1 MEEYTEHLVEGH
13 ENGNYY
19 ISNSDP
25 KLIEAYCEICGDSDT
40 ILASWNP
47 EEKNSRLNALLRFFM
62 AGNMNTKDDIY
73 NRVSQNSSMWQWYGN
88 DIITSLLDDIEDN
101 NEIVFD
107 IVFSLFENKFITEKE
122 FDIIMH
128 ISDFEKERQ
137 IKMVKYFEKAMF
149 DVDDKTGEKVLKKK
163 I

>member
-1 MEEYTEHLVEGH
+1 MEHLVEGH

-40 ILASWNP
+40 VLASWNP
-47 EEKNSRLNALLRFFM
+47 EEKNARLNALLRFFI
-62 AGNMNTKDDIY
+62 ADILNTKEDIY
-73 NRVSQNSSMWQWYGN
+73 NSVSQKGFMWQWDGN
-88 DIITSLLDDIEDN
+88 DIFTSLLDDIEDN
-101 NEIVFD
+101 NEKVFN
-107 IVFSLFENKFITEKE
+107 IVFSLFENGIITEKE

-137 IKMVKYFEKAMF
+137 IKMAKYFEKSMF
-149 DVDDKTGEKVLKKK
+149 TIDDKTGEKVLKKK